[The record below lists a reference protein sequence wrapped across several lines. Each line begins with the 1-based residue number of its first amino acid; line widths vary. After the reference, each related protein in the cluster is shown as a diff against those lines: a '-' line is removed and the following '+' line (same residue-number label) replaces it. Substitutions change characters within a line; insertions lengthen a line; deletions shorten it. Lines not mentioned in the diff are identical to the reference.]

1 MIQVIYNPQS
11 RMCKTALRKMI
22 KTDLPEH
29 DDMNYVEVDMGKDRL
44 LDLANE
50 CLALP
55 LGYDKKAVVAENFY
69 YLEKSKTKP
78 KLIKGDETET
88 LVSFFKNPDPSILLY
103 ILVYADALD
112 ENGELYEALKEG
124 GAKFNV
130 VGSFT
135 SDQWPAVVTHFFEKR
150 GISIEQDAVSEL
162 IERVGGDYSTFLNE
176 GQKLVSYSNGDPI
189 TKKTIEMLVSQ
200 PLEGDMFQLSNALT
214 RGDKKRAFAVY
225 KDLKVKNIRGITLM
239 NSLAK
244 QLVFLHQVQ
253 FLYSKNVPNQNIA
266 KELGCSVGRVNASLY
281 SVRKMKE
288 KSLEKGIESLYE
300 AQLSV
305 MSGKTDE
312 DLAFNLFLANF
323 DL

>member
-11 RMCKTALRKMI
+11 RMCKTALKKML
-22 KTDLPEH
+22 KMELPEH
-29 DDMNYVEVDMGKDRL
+29 DDMNYVEVDMGKERL

-69 YLEKSKTKP
+69 YLEKTKTKP
-78 KLIKGDETET
+78 KLIKGDETES
-88 LVSFFKNPDPSILLY
+88 LIAFFKNPDPAILLY
-103 ILVYADALD
+103 VLVYAENLD
-112 ENGELYEALKEG
+112 ENGELYQALKEG

-135 SDQWPAVVTHFFEKR
+135 PDQWPTVVSHFFEKR
-150 GISIEQDAVSEL
+150 GITIEPAAVSE
-162 IERVGGDYSTFLNE
+162 IVERVGGDYSTFLNE
-176 GQKLVSYSNGDPI
+176 GQKLVSYSNGEPI
-189 TKKTIEMLVSQ
+189 TKEIVETLVSQ
-200 PLEGDMFQLSNALT
+200 PLEDDMFQLSNALT
-214 RGDKKRAFAVY
+214 RGDKKRAFEVY
-225 KDLKVKNIRGITLM
+225 RDLKVKNIRGISLM
-239 NSLAK
+239 NALAK

-253 FLYSKNVPNQNIA
+253 FLNSKGNSSQNMA

-288 KSLEKGIESLYE
+288 NTLQKGIESLYE

-305 MSGKTDE
+305 MSGRTDE
-312 DLAFNLFLANF
+312 DLAFNMFLANF
-323 DL
+323 DI

>member
-11 RMCKTALRKMI
+11 RMCKTALRKML
-22 KTDLPEH
+22 KNDLPEH
-29 DDMNYVEVDMGKDRL
+29 DDMNYVEVDMGKERL

-78 KLIKGDETET
+78 KLIKGDETES
-88 LVSFFKNPDPSILLY
+88 LIAFFKNPDPAILLY
-103 ILVYADALD
+103 ILVYAETLD
-112 ENGELYEALKEG
+112 DSSELYKALKEG
-124 GAKFNV
+124 GATFNV

-135 SDQWPAVVTHFFEKR
+135 PDQWPAVVAHFFEKR
-150 GISIEQDAVSEL
+150 GIEIEQNAIQEL
-162 IERVGGDYSTFLNE
+162 VDRVGGDYSTFLNE

-189 TKKTIEMLVSQ
+189 KKEIVEMLVSQ
-200 PLEGDMFQLSNALT
+200 PLEDDAFQLSNALT
-214 RGDKKRAFAVY
+214 RGDKKRAFTVY
-225 KDLKVKNIRGITLM
+225 KDLKVKNVRGITLM

-244 QLVFLHQVQ
+244 QLTFLHQVQ
-253 FLYSKNVPNQNIA
+253 YLNAKGFSSQAIA
-266 KELGCSVGRVNASLY
+266 KELGCSVGRANASLY
-281 SVRKMKE
+281 SVKKMKDN
-288 KSLEKGIESLYE
+288 SLEKGIESLYQ

>member
-22 KTDLPEH
+22 KTDLPTY
-29 DDMNYVEVDMGKDRL
+29 DDMNYVEVDMGKERL

-78 KLIKGDETET
+78 KLQKGDETESLIT
-88 LVSFFKNPDPSILLY
+88 FFKNPDPSILLY

-112 ENGELYEALKEG
+112 EHSELYEALKEG

-135 SDQWPAVVTHFFEKR
+135 PDQWPTVVSHFFEKR
-150 GISIEQDAVSEL
+150 GLSIESDAVQEL
-162 IERVGGDYSTFLNE
+162 VDRVGGDYSTFLNE
-176 GQKLVSYSNGDPI
+176 AQKLASYSNGEPV
-189 TKKTIEMLVSQ
+189 TKKVVETLVSQ

-214 RGDKKRAFAVY
+214 RGDKKRAFSVY

-239 NSLAK
+239 NSLSK

-253 FLYSKNVPNQNIA
+253 FLYSKNVSNQNIA

-281 SVRKMKE
+281 SVRKMKD

-300 AQLSV
+300 AQLAV

>member
-11 RMCKTALRKMI
+11 RMCKTALRKML

-29 DDMNYVEVDMGKDRL
+29 DDMNYVEVDMGKERL

-78 KLIKGDETET
+78 KLLKGDETES
-88 LVSFFKNPDPSILLY
+88 LIAFFNNPDPAILLY
-103 ILVYADALD
+103 ILVYAENLD
-112 ENGELYEALKEG
+112 DSSELYKALKDG

-135 SDQWPAVVTHFFEKR
+135 PDQWPTVVVHFFEKR
-150 GISIEQDAVSEL
+150 GISIEPGAVSEL
-162 IERVGGDYSTFLNE
+162 VERVGGDYSTFLNE
-176 GQKLVSYSNGDPI
+176 GQKLVSYSNGEPI
-189 TKKTIEMLVSQ
+189 TKKVIETLVSQ
-200 PLEGDMFQLSNALT
+200 PLEDDMFQLSNALT
-214 RGDKKRAFAVY
+214 RGDKKRAFSVY

-244 QLVFLHQVQ
+244 QLTFLHQVQ
-253 FLYSKNVPNQNIA
+253 YLNNQGLSSQSIA

-288 KSLEKGIESLYE
+288 NSLEKGIESLYE